1 MVGEIDKWRGE
12 KCWEDREKK
21 KIPLYVIGW
30 EEEKFFCLFEKK
42 NEMVKM

>member
-21 KIPLYVIGW
+21 NPLYVIGW